1 MGSAAPIQNN
11 NETARGSAMKID
23 PASSLRTAKS
33 RPNGRARG
41 SQGGDFAS
49 ALPEG
54 ERSGAVQG
62 TAALASIDALMA
74 LQGVGSQDERKREAV
89 AHGEGLL
96 DELDALRLDILSGRV
111 PLSRL
116 EMLRGR
122 LAEQAWRAGA
132 SDDAKL
138 RGLLAEI
145 ETRVAVEL
153 AKLGR

>member
-1 MGSAAPIQNN
+1 
-11 NETARGSAMKID
+11 MKID

-41 SQGGDFAS
+41 SQGAEFAA

-62 TAALASIDALMA
+62 TAGLTSIDALVA

-89 AHGEGLL
+89 EQGERLL
-96 DELDALRLDILSGRV
+96 DDLDDLRLDILSGLV

-116 EMLRGR
+116 EKLRDR
-122 LAEQAWRAGA
+122 LAETALRKGAG
-132 SDDAKL
+132 DDPKL

-153 AKLGR
+153 AKLER

>member
-1 MGSAAPIQNN
+1 
-11 NETARGSAMKID
+11 MKID

-41 SQGGDFAS
+41 GDGADFAA

-54 ERSGAVQG
+54 ERNSAVQG
-62 TAALASIDALMA
+62 TAGLTSIDALMA
-74 LQGVGSQDERKREAV
+74 LQGVGGQDERKREAV
-89 AHGEGLL
+89 DHGERLL
-96 DELDALRLDILSGRV
+96 DDLDDLRLDILSGQV

-116 EMLRGR
+116 ERLRNR

-132 SDDAKL
+132 KEDAKL

>member
-1 MGSAAPIQNN
+1 
-11 NETARGSAMKID
+11 MKID

-33 RPNGRARG
+33 RPNDRARSG
-41 SQGGDFAS
+41 DGADFAA

-54 ERSGAVQG
+54 ERNSAIQG
-62 TAALASIDALMA
+62 TAGLASIDALMA
-74 LQGVGSQDERKREAV
+74 LQGVGGQDEREREAV
-89 AHGEGLL
+89 AHGERLL
-96 DELDALRLDILSGRV
+96 DDLDALRLDILSGQV

-116 EMLRGR
+116 EMLRNR

-132 SDDAKL
+132 REDAKL